1 MARSTSRERDE
12 WQLQEAKAQFSEV
25 VRRASADGPQWVT
38 KQGRPA
44 AVILSVEDY
53 ERLRA
58 PKRQQRLSEFL
69 RTSPLADEEIMFE
82 RSSDPI
88 RDVSL

>member
-1 MARSTSRERDE
+1 MPRSSIRKRDE

-25 VRRASADGPQWVT
+25 VRQANTEGPQWIT
-38 KQGRPA
+38 KQGQPA
-44 AVILSVEDY
+44 AVVLSIKDY

-69 RTSPLADEEIMFE
+69 RSSPLTDAGIEFE
-82 RSSDPI
+82 RSSEPM
-88 RDVSL
+88 RDILL